1 MVHRAN
7 VMSDADP
14 PHVHA
19 AAPAPGDEAVPTA
32 LTPQVRYEAVKHTPF
47 IARYV
52 SREQL
57 KGEVERAASWADL
70 YVESRRRI
78 ENGEEW
84 LRKHE
89 GVPPELRPR
98 TRYEA
103 VKHAPIFAGYSETR
117 RDVKS
122 DVEFAATWSDLPA
135 ESRRLIEGGEEW
147 LRKQE
152 RKANRGPVA
161 RGLATV
167 GHGIVLSWAMLLI
180 LIPILAVVGLVLH
193 ALTLPLIP
201 ALATLAV
208 IALLVLMLVG

>member
-1 MVHRAN
+1 
-7 VMSDADP
+7 MSDADP
-14 PHVHA
+14 PQVR
-19 AAPAPGDEAVPTA
+19 APAPASGDETLPTE

-52 SREQL
+52 SRERL
-57 KGEVERAASWADL
+57 KGEVERAASWAEL
-70 YVESRRRI
+70 SVESRRRI

-89 GVPPELRPR
+89 GAPPELRPR

-103 VKHAPIFAGYSETR
+103 VKHAPIFAGYSEAR
-117 RDVKS
+117 REVES
-122 DVEFAATWSDLPA
+122 NIEFAATWSDLPA
-135 ESRRLIEGGEEW
+135 KSRRRIEDGEEW

-152 RKANRGPVA
+152 RKANRGPVP
-161 RGLATV
+161 RGLAKV

-208 IALLVLMLVG
+208 IALIVLMLVS